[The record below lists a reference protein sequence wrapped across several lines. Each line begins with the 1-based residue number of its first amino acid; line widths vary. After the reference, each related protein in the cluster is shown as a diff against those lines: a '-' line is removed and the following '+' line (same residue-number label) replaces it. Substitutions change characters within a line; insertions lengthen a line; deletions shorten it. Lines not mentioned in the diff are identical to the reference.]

1 MRSLA
6 LFLGVHISSLLWY
19 CEALNGDTSKQ
30 SFNAFGYWQAF
41 EVITKGDTQG
51 SYRLPGKLDGIGAY
65 LVDSDRIRLLLNHEN
80 TPGPGNFLD
89 CEDRVPASVTEV
101 HINKASLQNAI
112 KNMVERGTTGGINF
126 VDSFGLAYDTL
137 IDENGMQGFDFLSFA
152 KFCSGQGY
160 APNTFA
166 VDDGFVDQLYIYGEE
181 IGANGRLFAIEN
193 KTMYQLS
200 GAAGDA
206 SGLQEGFAGMPFD
219 SFENAALV
227 RTSETNNIALLLS
240 PDGGSKKL
248 KIYIG
253 QKGKGKDGSTDTS
266 SVLARNGLAFGSW
279 FYLEGSL
286 PVAMD
291 QIVSGSFGM
300 SSDEAITADKL
311 EDVDTNPN
319 DPKQVVLAETKSGVY
334 MLDFALD
341 FTGGTFQQ
349 DASSFTIT
357 MMAKAGSPIDN
368 PDNVEWTKSNS
379 VFVNSD
385 SCEGGVWEIVGGE
398 TTKIASTKDSTE
410 STGILDIS
418 DLVNYPPASILLA
431 NTQGCSSSLSVLVR
445 TDTLWNP
452 GCYAT
457 CDYLFFLPGKLIYFD
472 FFGTCF
478 SLCLWDPFNVWT
490 CSAVPTGSSW
500 FGSLFTRA

>member
-1 MRSLA
+1 MRSIV
-6 LFLGVHISSLLWY
+6 FVLGVHISGLLWY

-30 SFNAFGYWQAF
+30 SFNTFGFWQAF
-41 EVITKGDTQG
+41 EVITKGDTHG
-51 SYRLPGKLDGIGAY
+51 SYRLPGRLDGIGAY
-65 LVDSDRIRLLLNHEN
+65 LVDSDHIRLLLNHEN
-80 TPGPGNFLD
+80 TPDSGFQLD
-89 CEDRVPASVTEV
+89 CEESIPASVTEV
-101 HINKASLQNAI
+101 LINKSSLQSAI
-112 KNMVERGTTGGINF
+112 KNMDERDTTGGINF

-137 IDENGMQGFDFLSFA
+137 IDENGMQAFDFLSFA

-160 APNTFA
+160 SPNTFA

-181 IGANGRLFAIEN
+181 VPNGRLFAIEN

-206 SGLQEGFAGMPFD
+206 SVLQQGFAGMPFD

-227 RTSETNNIALLLS
+227 STSETNHIALMLS

-253 QKGKGKDGSTDTS
+253 QKGKGKDGSPDTS
-266 SVLARNGLAFGSW
+266 SLLARNGLAFGSW

-286 PVAMD
+286 PDAVD

-300 SSDEAITADKL
+300 SSDEAISGDKL
-311 EDVDTNPN
+311 EDIDTNPN
-319 DPKQVVLAETKSGVY
+319 DPKQVVLAETELGVY
-334 MLDFALD
+334 TLDFALD

-357 MMAKAGSPIDN
+357 MIAKEDSPIDN
-368 PDNVEWTKSNS
+368 PDNVEWTKANS

-385 SCEGGVWEIVGGE
+385 SCEGGVWEISGGE

-418 DLVNYPPASILLA
+418 ELVNYPPASVLLA

-445 TDTLWNP
+445 TDTLRAP

-457 CDYLFFLPGKLIYFD
+457 CDVLFFLPGKLI
-472 FFGTCF
+472 FFEVFGMCF
-478 SLCLWDPFNVWT
+478 SFCMWDPFNVWT
-490 CSAVPTGSSW
+490 CST
-500 FGSLFTRA
+500 